1 MGAASI
7 GVLGPLQVVV
17 DGRPVAL
24 TARRLRTLLTALAL
38 SAGEPVSL
46 DRLATVVWGESP
58 PMDAR
63 RAVQLYVARLRR
75 LLGRNLIR
83 AAPGGYVLRV
93 EPDQVDALRFVR
105 LLGRRVAVA
114 DPDAERSLLAEAL
127 DLWRGEAFAD
137 ARSTW
142 LDDVEATRLTDLR
155 LAALERRIEL
165 DLALRAP
172 VDLVAELQDLTAR
185 FPLRER
191 FWEQLMTTLHRAGRR
206 ADALAVYQRLHRLL
220 VDEVGIE
227 PGPSVQAVQARI
239 LSEDAAPRG
248 VNQLPPAVPDL
259 TGRDTELSIVDRL
272 LAAADTAAH
281 PVLVQVTGP
290 PGAGKS
296 ALAVTAA
303 QRARGHFPDG
313 QLYASLR
320 GAGADPL
327 DVLDA
332 FLRALDADRIP
343 DTLSARSSLFRSL
356 VTGRRLLIL
365 LDDAT
370 SERQVHP
377 LLPAHPGC
385 AVVIISRILLPG
397 LECMDYLRLDA
408 LRADKALELFGR
420 IVGPARA
427 AADSDTSREI
437 VELCDRLPL
446 AIRTAGARLAGRPH
460 WPLHALASRLRDD
473 HRRLDELAAGDLA
486 VRTSITTTYTG
497 LPDPIRLAFRRLG
510 MFGWKE
516 FDAALLATLLDVTPC
531 RAEHLAERLV
541 DAQLLDTTTR
551 ADGQIR
557 YQIHD
562 LVRLHAREQTEGT
575 R

>member
-1 MGAASI
+1 VQHLLVVQALMGAVSI

-93 EPDQVDALRFVR
+93 EPDRVDALRFVR

-114 DPDAERSLLAEAL
+114 DPHAERSLLAEAL
-127 DLWRGEAFAD
+127 DLWRGEAFTD

-165 DLALRAP
+165 DLALRQPA
-172 VDLVAELQDLTAR
+172 DLVAELQDLTAR

-206 ADALAVYQRLHRLL
+206 ADALAAYRRLHRLL

-239 LSEDAAPRG
+239 LSEDVAPCG
-248 VNQLPPAVPDL
+248 VNQLPPGVPDL

-272 LAAADTAAH
+272 LAAADSAGH

-303 QRARGHFPDG
+303 QRARGRFPDG

-320 GAGADPL
+320 GAQADPL

-332 FLRALDADRIP
+332 FLHALGADPDRIP
-343 DTLSARSSLFRSL
+343 DTLTGRSSLFRSL
-356 VTGRRLLIL
+356 ATGRRLLIL

-446 AIRTAGARLAGRPH
+446 AIRTAGAPAGGPA
-460 WPLHALASRLRDD
+460 ALAVARTGQPAP
-473 HRRLDELAAGDLA
+473 RRPPPPR
-486 VRTSITTTYTG
+486 RTG
-497 LPDPIRLAFRRLG
+497 RR
-510 MFGWKE
+510 
-516 FDAALLATLLDVTPC
+516 
-531 RAEHLAERLV
+531 
-541 DAQLLDTTTR
+541 
-551 ADGQIR
+551 
-557 YQIHD
+557 
-562 LVRLHAREQTEGT
+562 
-575 R
+575 

>member
-1 MGAASI
+1 
-7 GVLGPLQVVV
+7 
-17 DGRPVAL
+17 
-24 TARRLRTLLTALAL
+24 
-38 SAGEPVSL
+38 
-46 DRLATVVWGESP
+46 
-58 PMDAR
+58 
-63 RAVQLYVARLRR
+63 
-75 LLGRNLIR
+75 
-83 AAPGGYVLRV
+83 
-93 EPDQVDALRFVR
+93 
-105 LLGRRVAVA
+105 
-114 DPDAERSLLAEAL
+114 
-127 DLWRGEAFAD
+127 
-137 ARSTW
+137 
-142 LDDVEATRLTDLR
+142 
-155 LAALERRIEL
+155 
-165 DLALRAP
+165 
-172 VDLVAELQDLTAR
+172 
-185 FPLRER
+185 
-191 FWEQLMTTLHRAGRR
+191 MTTLHRAGRR
-206 ADALAVYQRLHRLL
+206 ADALAVYRRLHRLL

-248 VNQLPPAVPDL
+248 VNQLPPGVPDL

-272 LAAADTAAH
+272 LAAAGSAGH

-303 QRARGHFPDG
+303 QRARGRFPDG

-320 GAGADPL
+320 GAQADPL

-332 FLRALDADRIP
+332 FLRALGADPDRIP
-343 DTLSARSSLFRSL
+343 DTLTGRSSLFRSL
-356 VTGRRLLIL
+356 ATGRRLLIL

-460 WPLHALASRLRDD
+460 WPLRALASRLRDD

-497 LPDPIRLAFRRLG
+497 LPTRSGSRSADWACSAGRSSTRHCSPHCSTSPRAGPSISPNASSTPNCSTPPPAPTARS
-510 MFGWKE
+510 
-516 FDAALLATLLDVTPC
+516 ATASTIWCGCTPASRPKSGPGEPARAVTP
-531 RAEHLAERLV
+531 AW
-541 DAQLLDTTTR
+541 
-551 ADGQIR
+551 
-557 YQIHD
+557 Y
-562 LVRLHAREQTEGT
+562 VRRPIPGVRHAA
-575 R
+575 